1 MWLSVLIVLAAIFNA
16 ASPAKAAEPP
26 AAVQQWKLDGI
37 KLGDEASRVKGA
49 WGFPFKVVED
59 KLTGCKVWKYREGKN
74 VGMCDGVVSFVQ
86 VTVKAGS
93 AVINRKPVPMVQ
105 SKLKQALGKP
115 AFVADD
121 GWGILK
127 GEEALK
133 VFVDK
138 RGKLLSID
146 LFADPCNV

>member
-1 MWLSVLIVLAAIFNA
+1 MWLSVLIALAAIFNV
-16 ASPAKAAEPP
+16 ASPVKAAETP
-26 AAVQQWKLDGI
+26 AEVGQWQLEGI
-37 KLGDEASRVKGA
+37 KLGDKESRVKGS
-49 WGFPFKVVED
+49 WGYPFKVVED

-74 VGMCDGVVSFVQ
+74 VGMCNGVVSYVQ
-86 VTVKAGS
+86 VTAKAGS

-105 SKLKQALGKP
+105 SKLKQVLGKP

-146 LFADPCNV
+146 LFAGPCNV

>member
-1 MWLSVLIVLAAIFNA
+1 MWLTVMIVLAAIFNVA
-16 ASPAKAAEPP
+16 TPAKAAEPP

-37 KLGDEASRVKGA
+37 QLGDKASRVKGA
-49 WGFPFKVVED
+49 WGNPFKVAED
-59 KLTGCKVWKYREGKN
+59 NLTGCKVWKYREGKS

-86 VTVKAGS
+86 VTAEAGS
-93 AVINRKPVPMVQ
+93 AVINRKSVPMVQ

-121 GWGILK
+121 GWGVLK

-133 VFVDK
+133 VFVDN
-138 RGKLLSID
+138 RGKLLSIE
-146 LFADPCNV
+146 LFADPCGV